1 VRLLIILAAV
11 ALAGCEPGVDVKAK
25 RVVSSKLK
33 DPDSAKF
40 RDLRDVGS
48 AICGEVNGRNG
59 YGAYAGYHPFVFFPS
74 DGAVFFIRQ
83 TMPKKDKQ
91 AWAHFCNPQVPAAER
106 IALFERT
113 PQGIQERAHKETF
126 CRSKPQSAYCLNV
139 GDVPLAYGPS
149 PSKPTCGSEKWDC

>member
-1 VRLLIILAAV
+1 VRLLLILAAL
-11 ALAGCEPGVDVKAK
+11 ALAACEPGIDVKAK

-40 RDLRDVGS
+40 RDLRS

-59 YGAYAGYHPFVFFPS
+59 YGAYAGYHPFVFFP
-74 DGAVFFIRQ
+74 VFFVKQ

-91 AWAHFCNPQVPAAER
+91 VWAHFCNPQVPAAER

-113 PQGIQERAHKETF
+113 PQGIQKRAHKETF
-126 CRSKPQSAYCLNV
+126 CRTKPQSAYCLNV

-149 PSKPTCGSEKWDC
+149 PSKPTCGGSKKWDC